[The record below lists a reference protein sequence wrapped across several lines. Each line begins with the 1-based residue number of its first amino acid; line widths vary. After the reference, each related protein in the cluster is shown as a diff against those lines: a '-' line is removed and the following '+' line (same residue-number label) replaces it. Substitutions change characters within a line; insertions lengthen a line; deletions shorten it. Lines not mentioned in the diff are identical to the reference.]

1 MGSEYIHE
9 TTVHLKESYKESTAQ
24 TPLILIHSYGER
36 SGQWSNGAV
45 PNNTQTGGGGPHL

>member
-36 SGQWSNGAV
+36 SGQRSNGAV
-45 PNNTQTGGGGPHL
+45 PNNT